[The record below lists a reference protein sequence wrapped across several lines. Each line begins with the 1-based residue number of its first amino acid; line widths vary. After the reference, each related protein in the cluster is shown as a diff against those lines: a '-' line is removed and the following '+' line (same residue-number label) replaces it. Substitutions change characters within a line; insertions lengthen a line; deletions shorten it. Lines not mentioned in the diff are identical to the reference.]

1 MKFLITGFEPFGG
14 DSTNS
19 SQETV
24 KAVSCDGVDDVEV
37 VTGILPVSFK
47 RVEEAISGLID
58 EADPDV
64 VIMLGQSGKSDCIK
78 IERVALNLMD
88 SSKGDN
94 DGYSPDEE
102 VICPD
107 APIAYFTKM
116 PVKAL
121 RDCLM
126 RSGIPAKVSNSAGLY
141 VCNATYFATLNLIAT
156 TGRNTKALFIHLPRV
171 SEEWPVGR
179 MTEAIKQLMDN
190 INTAVGLS
198 CVSNDKNKILYNATF
213 EKTLFEDSKVTAVKV
228 D

>member
-1 MKFLITGFEPFGG
+1 MRILITGFEPFGG
-14 DSTNS
+14 DVVNS

-24 KAVSCDGVDDVEV
+24 KAVACDGIDDIEV

-47 RVEEAISGLID
+47 RVEESISGLID

-64 VIMLGQSGKSDCIK
+64 VIMLGQSDKSDCIK

-88 SSKGDN
+88 SSKADN

-102 VICPD
+102 TICPD
-107 APIAYFTKM
+107 APIAHFTMM

-126 RSGIPAKVSNSAGLY
+126 RSGIPTKVSNSAGLY
-141 VCNATYFATLNLIAT
+141 VCNATYFAILNLIAT
-156 TGRNTKALFIHLPRV
+156 TGRNIKALFIHLPRV
-171 SEEWPVGR
+171 SEKWPVGR
-179 MTEAIKQLMDN
+179 MTEAIRQLMGN

-198 CVSNDKNKILYNATF
+198 CVSKD
-213 EKTLFEDSKVTAVKV
+213 
-228 D
+228 